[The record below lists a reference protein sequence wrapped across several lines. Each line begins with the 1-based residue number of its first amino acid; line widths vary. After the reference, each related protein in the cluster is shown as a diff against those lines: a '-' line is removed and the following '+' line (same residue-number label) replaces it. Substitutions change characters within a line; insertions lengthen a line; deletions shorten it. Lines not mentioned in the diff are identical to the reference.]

1 MAASGKVVRPI
12 SPHNSTEKKTMANRL
27 GGKGILVTAA
37 GAGMGRAAA
46 LAFAR
51 EGARV
56 IATDLDAD
64 SLQALAGNPA
74 IETARLDV
82 TDEKAVNDF
91 VAKTGAVDVLFN
103 CAGWVHQGSILD
115 CRVEDWDKSF
125 KVNVRGMF
133 LLTKAML
140 PKMIAAG
147 GGVILNMASVLGA
160 EKAAPNRLAY
170 AASKAA
176 VAGFTRALA
185 IDHVKQGIRVNC
197 VCPGTVDTPS
207 LGDRIN
213 AFSDPSQARKDFIAR
228 QPLGRLA
235 TAEEIAETFVY
246 LVSDESSF
254 MTGQAVFVDGGM
266 SL

>member
-1 MAASGKVVRPI
+1 
-12 SPHNSTEKKTMANRL
+12 MANRL
-27 GGKGILVTAA
+27 AGKRALITAA
-37 GAGMGRAAA
+37 GAGMGHAAA

-56 IATDLDAD
+56 VATDVNAD
-64 SLQALAGNPA
+64 SLQSLAGNPSIA
-74 IETARLDV
+74 SALLDV
-82 TDEKAVNDF
+82 TNEKAVGEF
-91 VAKTGAVDVLFN
+91 VHATGAVDILFN
-103 CAGWVHQGSILD
+103 CAGWVHQGSLLD

-125 KVNVRGMF
+125 NVNVRGMF
-133 LLTKAML
+133 LITKAML
-140 PKMIAAG
+140 PKMIANG
-147 GGVILNMASVLGA
+147 GGVILNMASVLGT

-213 AFSDPSQARKDFIAR
+213 AFADPAQARKDFIAR
-228 QPLGRLA
+228 QPMGRLA
-235 TAEEIAETFVY
+235 TAEEIADTFVY

-254 MTGQAVFVDGGM
+254 MTGQAIFVDGGM

>member
-1 MAASGKVVRPI
+1 
-12 SPHNSTEKKTMANRL
+12 MANRL
-27 GGKGILVTAA
+27 AGKRALVTAA

-51 EGARV
+51 EGASV
-56 IATDLDAD
+56 VATDISAD
-64 SLQALAGNPA
+64 SLQSLSSKGA
-74 IETARLDV
+74 IETSVLDV
-82 TDEKAVNDF
+82 TNDGAVARF
-91 VAKTGAVDVLFN
+91 VEATGAVDILFN
-103 CAGWVHQGSILD
+103 CAGWVHQGNLLD
-115 CRVEDWDKSF
+115 CRAEDWDKSF
-125 KVNVRGMF
+125 AVNVRSMF
-133 LLTKAML
+133 LVTKAML
-140 PKMIAAG
+140 PKMVAKG

-207 LGDRIN
+207 LSDRIN
-213 AFSDPSQARKDFIAR
+213 AFADPAQARKDFIAR
-228 QPLGRLA
+228 QPMGRLA

-254 MTGQAVFVDGGM
+254 MTGQAVYVDGGM